1 MAQDIL
7 LPNHNTMRILPF
19 LALLAGSLSLSLPVR
34 AQWVLRGLHQVHND
48 GNLTGHGDVLFG
60 SSDLDGMTRSYD
72 AGATW
77 EPLPSGPDE
86 ARACIHDGTYI
97 LVGTST
103 GILRSA
109 DDGDTW
115 ESANGTIPAS
125 GTNWVFRFRLVNEVL
140 FAVMSGN
147 MNSGGGIYR
156 SADHGTTWTSCNTG
170 LSGSFSRVRDLVS
183 VNGDLYCGLALNV
196 YRSTD
201 MGSTWTAMNDE
212 GDTPVSVMALGVVG
226 NRLLASVFDFG
237 NILYSDDQGVT
248 WTEADCSSQGS
259 VDSSIEPYSGD
270 LYALQY
276 VEVHR
281 SEDNGAT
288 WSIYHGGLDT
298 EAPYRLSRVGP
309 TLYLSAGS
317 KLFVLDGFTGSASL
331 TAALVHMRYDQG
343 LLLLDR
349 PMSGTT
355 TVQVYDAV
363 GRCVLERSL
372 SGGRQEIPANLR
384 SGSYSARLIAAGDNH
399 LVTARFVVP

>member
-1 MAQDIL
+1 
-7 LPNHNTMRILPF
+7 MRILPS
-19 LALLAGSLSLSLPVR
+19 LALLAGLISLSLPVR

-60 SSDLDGMTRSYD
+60 SSDLEGMTRSYD

-77 EPLPSGPDE
+77 EPLPNGPEE
-86 ARACIHDGTYI
+86 ARACIHDGSY
-97 LVGTST
+97 LLAGTST
-103 GILRSA
+103 GIQRSA

-125 GTNWVFRFRLVNEVL
+125 GTNWVFRFRLVNDVL
-140 FAVMSGN
+140 FAIMSGN
-147 MNSGGGIYR
+147 MNSGGGVYR
-156 SADHGTTWTSCNTG
+156 SEDHGTTWVSCNAG
-170 LSGSFSRVRDLVS
+170 LYGPFSRVRDVVS
-183 VNGDLYCGLALNV
+183 MNGDLYCGLALNV

-212 GDTPVSVMALGVVG
+212 GNTPVSVMALGVVG
-226 NRLLASVFDFG
+226 SRLLASVFDFG
-237 NILYSDDQGVT
+237 NTLYSDDQGVT

-276 VEVHR
+276 AEVHR
-281 SEDNGAT
+281 SEDNGET

-309 TLYLSAGS
+309 TLYLSAGP
-317 KLFVLDGFTGSASL
+317 KLFVLDGFTGITALSATL
-331 TAALVHMRYDQG
+331 MNMRYDKG

-349 PMSGTT
+349 PLLGPA
-355 TVQVYDAV
+355 TVHIYDAL

-372 SGGRQEIPANLR
+372 SAGRQEIPVNVG
-384 SGSYSARLIAAGDNH
+384 SGTYSARLITAGDNH
-399 LVTARFVVP
+399 LVVSRFVVQ

>member
-1 MAQDIL
+1 
-7 LPNHNTMRILPF
+7 MRTLST
-19 LALLAGSLSLSLPVR
+19 LHLLAGFLLFALPGS

-48 GNLTGHGDVLFG
+48 GNLTGHDGVLFG
-60 SSDLDGMTRSYD
+60 SSDLVGMTRSDD

-77 EPLPSGPDE
+77 ETLPNGPAE
-86 ARACIHDGTYI
+86 ARACIHDGTYL

-103 GILRSA
+103 GIVRSG

-125 GTNWVFRFRLVNEVL
+125 GTNWVFRFRLVNDVL
-140 FAVMSGN
+140 FAIMSGN

-170 LSGSFSRVRDLVS
+170 LSGSFSRVRDVVS
-183 VNGDLYCGLALNV
+183 MNGDLYCGLALNV

-201 MGSTWTAMNDE
+201 MGSTWSAMNDE

-237 NILYSDDQGVT
+237 NILYSDDMGVT
-248 WTEADCSSQGS
+248 WSEAACDSQGS
-259 VDSSIEPYSGD
+259 VDSSIEPFSGD

-276 VEVHR
+276 AQVHR

-288 WSIYHGGLDT
+288 WTIYHGGLDT
-298 EAPYRLSRVGP
+298 EAPYKLSRVGP
-309 TLYLSAGS
+309 TLYLSAGP
-317 KLFVLDGFTGSASL
+317 KLFVLEGFTGIPAR
-331 TAALVHMRYDQG
+331 AAAVVNMRYEQAR
-343 LLLLDR
+343 LLLDR
-349 PMSGTT
+349 PLPETT

-372 SGGRQEIPANLR
+372 SAGRQEIPV
-384 SGSYSARLIAAGDNH
+384 SFGTGTYSARLVAPDAH
-399 LVTARFVVP
+399 QVVTARFVAP